1 MKNNRLVLIGGAL
14 VIVLLVGGLIVLNN
28 KSTPQ
33 TTTPVVQEQSIPSIA
48 VKDIGLTLKQGR
60 DSQRVVMEVTNTSDI
75 ESLDYQ
81 LSYTAK
87 GNIPRGAIGH
97 VDVESGQ
104 KVSHEMYLGTCSD
117 VCHPDSDISNIKLIV
132 KVTKTDGKV
141 YQAEASL

>member
-1 MKNNRLVLIGGAL
+1 NKLLLVGGAL
-14 VIVLLVGGLIVLNN
+14 AIVLLVGGLVLLNN

-33 TTTPVVQEQSIPSIA
+33 ETTTAVQEELAPPISA
-48 VKDIGLTLKQGR
+48 EDIGLTLKQGK
-60 DSQRVVMEVTNTSDI
+60 DSQRVIMEVTKTHDI
-75 ESLDYQ
+75 ESLDYE

-87 GNIPRGAIGH
+87 GNIPRGAIGR
-97 VDVESGQ
+97 VDVIAGK
-104 KVSHEMYLGTCSD
+104 KVSQEMYLGTCSD